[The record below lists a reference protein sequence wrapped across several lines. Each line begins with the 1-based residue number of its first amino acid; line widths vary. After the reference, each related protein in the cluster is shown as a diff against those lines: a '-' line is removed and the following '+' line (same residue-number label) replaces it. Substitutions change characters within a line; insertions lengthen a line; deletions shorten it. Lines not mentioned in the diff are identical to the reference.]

1 MVDRLKWCVDDGEG
15 KDVLCVA
22 VYNGI
27 YVGISFENLAMDIS
41 LRVATFCALY
51 WRPIRNQILANV

>member
-1 MVDRLKWCVDDGEG
+1 MVDWLKWCVDDGKG

-27 YVGISFENLAMDIS
+27 YVGISFENLAMDIA
-41 LRVATFCALY
+41 LRVATYSTVY
-51 WRPIRNQILANV
+51 WRAIRDQILANV